1 MPKRAINKLRWK
13 AKLLVITE
21 GVDEDDRPYTKYE
34 EKRDLF
40 YEEIGTTAQEK
51 YLGLQAKT
59 DVVRRIKIR
68 FDKTVTEKS
77 NAIRIDSTDYL
88 ITRIYTNME
97 EREMELSLAYVD

>member
-21 GVDEDDRPYTKYE
+21 GVDEYDRPYTKYE

-40 YEEIGTTAQEK
+40 YEEIGTTSQEK
-51 YLGLQAKT
+51 YLGLQAKR

-68 FDKTVTEKS
+68 FDKTVTES
-77 NAIRIDSTDYL
+77 TNAVRIDSIDYM
-88 ITRIYTNME
+88 ITRIFVKME
-97 EREMELSLAYVD
+97 NREMELSLAYVD